1 VYTSKIFWLE
11 DLKGRDNSEKPG
23 VDGNIILN
31 LIIRKS
37 GGKFSLYSSGAGYG
51 PVAGS
56 REHCNEFR
64 VP

>member
-1 VYTSKIFWLE
+1 LVGN
-11 DLKGRDNSEKPG
+11 LKGRDNSEEQG

-56 REHCNEFR
+56 REQCNELSGS
-64 VP
+64 VKGGIS